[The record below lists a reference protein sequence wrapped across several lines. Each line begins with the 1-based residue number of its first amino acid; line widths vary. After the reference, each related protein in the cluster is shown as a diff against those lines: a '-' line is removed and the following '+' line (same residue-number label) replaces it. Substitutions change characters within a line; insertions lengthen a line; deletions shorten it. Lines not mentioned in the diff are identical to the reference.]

1 MNRVLQ
7 TICVVS
13 LLTASANAQ
22 EAASFKADIAP
33 ILINNC
39 LACHGPKKAEGG
51 YRVDTFERFL
61 REGDS
66 GAAAITAANHDE
78 SESLRR
84 IKSED
89 EFERMP
95 LEGEP

>member
-13 LLTASANAQ
+13 LLPAFANAQ

-66 GAAAITAANHDE
+66 GAAGA
-78 SESLRR
+78 
-84 IKSED
+84 
-89 EFERMP
+89 
-95 LEGEP
+95 EGG